1 VDVKKG
7 TPTEWSQKRVMA
19 MKSTFGQLY
28 PRSVQVAEAALAIL
42 VSNAWPER
50 GASQLKLIKTRIR
63 SQIKNDS
70 LASLL
75 HISINGPVPHTEA
88 YDSLV
93 SKAVDMRKE
102 RKKRRKLPHHRPST
116 QPQANSET
124 EVPTPTTRLVIED
137 IGTQT
142 DVTSTTEL
150 QNIREE
156 YEEALHVLHLDD
168 MFEGELDSL
177 EAFAKSME
185 TDDSGD
191 SGVDE

>member
-1 VDVKKG
+1 
-7 TPTEWSQKRVMA
+7 
-19 MKSTFGQLY
+19 MKSTFGQFY
-28 PRSVQVAEAALAIL
+28 PKSVQVAEAALAIP

-63 SQIKNDS
+63 SQIKNDL

-75 HISINGPVPHTEA
+75 HVAINGPVPHTEA
-88 YDSLV
+88 CDSLV
-93 SKAVDMRKE
+93 SKAVDMWKAA
-102 RKKRRKLPHHRPST
+102 KKRRKLPHHRVV
-116 QPQANSET
+116 Q
-124 EVPTPTTRLVIED
+124 D
-137 IGTQT
+137 MGTQT

-168 MFEGELDSL
+168 MVEGELDSL

>member
-1 VDVKKG
+1 MV
-7 TPTEWSQKRVMA
+7 TE
-19 MKSTFGQLY
+19 KSTGHEVNIWTVLSKICSGS
-28 PRSVQVAEAALAIL
+28 RSSTAI
-42 VSNAWPER
+42 SNAWPER

-63 SQIKNDS
+63 SQIKNDL

-88 YDSLV
+88 CDSLV
-93 SKAVDMRKE
+93 SKAVDMWKAA
-102 RKKRRKLPHHRPST
+102 KKRRKLPHHRPST
-116 QPQANSET
+116 QPQANES
-124 EVPTPTTRLVIED
+124 EVPTPTTVVQG

-150 QNIREE
+150 QNIRDE

-168 MFEGELDSL
+168 MVEEGLNSL
-177 EAFAKSME
+177 EAFAQSME

-191 SGVDE
+191 SGVDEY

>member
-1 VDVKKG
+1 MLDLQEIQMYESSKQVRRFLREAFCKIQNDSNQRTWTVA
-7 TPTEWSQKRVMA
+7 E
-19 MKSTFGQLY
+19 TFGGN
-28 PRSVQVAEAALAIL
+28 I
-42 VSNAWPER
+42 
-50 GASQLKLIKTRIR
+50 
-63 SQIKNDS
+63 
-70 LASLL
+70 
-75 HISINGPVPHTEA
+75 
-88 YDSLV
+88 
-93 SKAVDMRKE
+93 MRDDE
-102 RKKRRKLPHHRPST
+102 PST

-124 EVPTPTTRLVIED
+124 EVPTPTTVVQD
-137 IGTQT
+137 IRTQT

-168 MFEGELDSL
+168 MVEEELDSL